1 MKILKKITL
10 FCLLTTSLY
19 GFGEEPTDDL
29 PVDTI
34 ALKEVQVSAQ
44 RMNHFS
50 TGLKINPVEKELIN
64 EYNSQPLSEL
74 LTMHS
79 QIFIKSY
86 GNAGLATA
94 STRGSGAS
102 HTAVLWNGF
111 NLQDPMNGTVNLAN
125 IPVNFI
131 DEIVVQQGG
140 SGALFGSGALGGAI
154 HFNSNYP
161 FNKGLEI
168 KTNHKYGSFQ
178 NIFNAINLNYSNSKF
193 SSSTR
198 FFQNTAQNDYE
209 YKNIAAINQ
218 QTEKL
223 ANASYQKFGFLE
235 SIKYKINNRQEIA
248 FNGWYQKSFNELPS
262 TMLNVNSSQEEQQDE
277 HLRLTAEWKRFGE
290 QSTTNIRTAYLNKK
304 NIYANPAILDT
315 TNNHSVSSITEIEQ
329 KFQLGN
335 NHLINLGINETYE
348 TASSDYY
355 GGKKYRNRLSF
366 FSSYKIF
373 NLKNTLSSTLS
384 FRNEIINNSTTP
396 ITYSLG
402 IKANIFEWMAITSN
416 FAKNY
421 RVPTFNEL
429 YWGNWGNP
437 DLEPEKGFSEDL
449 GITLQ
454 KDFSI
459 HQTKF
464 NITAFNSNV
473 ENWII
478 WIPDHTIWT
487 PKNVQKVWSRGIE
500 TSLNYNLNIQN
511 YQFKI
516 NTSYNYNKTTNETS
530 NQLSDKQLIYV
541 PVHQLHWG
549 IQLNYKIFSLRYN
562 ESYTGKRYTSENNNQ
577 YVDAFTVGNLH
588 LGSKINSKII
598 TGKMTFS
605 IYNIWNQSYQVM
617 AWYPMPLRNYAIHL
631 TINFNQKQL

>member
-1 MKILKKITL
+1 MKILKITL
-10 FCLLTTSLY
+10 FFFLTATLS

-50 TGLKINPVEKELIN
+50 TGLKINSVEKEIMS
-64 EYNSQPLSEL
+64 EYNTQSLSEL

-86 GNAGLATA
+86 GNSGLATA
-94 STRGSGAS
+94 STRGTGAN

-131 DEIVVQQGG
+131 DEIAVQQGG
-140 SGALFGSGALGGAI
+140 AGALFGSGALGGAI
-154 HFNSNYP
+154 HFNSNYSYS
-161 FNKGLEI
+161 KGLQI
-168 KTNHKYGSFQ
+168 KTNHKYGSYN
-178 NIFNAINLNYSNSKF
+178 NIFNALNLNYSNNRF

-198 FFQNTAQNDYE
+198 FFHNKAQNDYE
-209 YKNIAAINQ
+209 YKNIASINQ
-218 QTEKL
+218 QIENL

-235 SIKYKINNRQEIA
+235 SIKYKINNQQEIA
-248 FNGWYQKSFNELPS
+248 ANVWFQKSSNELPS
-262 TMLNVNSSQEEQQDE
+262 TMLNVNPGQEEQQDE

-315 TNNHSVSSITEIEQ
+315 TNNHSTSSVTEIEQ

-335 NHLINLGINETYE
+335 NHLINLGVNETYE
-348 TASSDYY
+348 KASSNYY
-355 GGKKYRNRLSF
+355 GKEKYRNRLSF

-384 FRNEIINNSTTP
+384 FRNEIINNSITP

-402 IKANIFEWMAITSN
+402 IKANIFDWMALTSN

-449 GITLQ
+449 GINLQ
-454 KDFSI
+454 KKFSI
-459 HQTKF
+459 HDTKF
-464 NITAFNSNV
+464 NITAFNSNID
-473 ENWII
+473 NWII
-478 WIPDHTIWT
+478 WVPDHTIWT
-487 PKNVQKVWSRGIE
+487 PKNVQKVWARGIE
-500 TSLNYNLNIQN
+500 TSLNYRLKIQN

-516 NTSYNYNKTTNETS
+516 NASYNYNKTTNETN
-530 NQLSDKQLIYV
+530 NQFSDKQLIYV
-541 PVHQLHWG
+541 PLHQYQWN
-549 IQLNYKIFSLRYN
+549 IQVNYKIFDFRYN
-562 ESYTGKRYTSENNNQ
+562 ESFTGKRFTSENNIQ
-577 YVDAFTVGNLH
+577 YIDAFTVGNLH
-588 LGSKINSKII
+588 LGMKINTKII
-598 TGKMTFS
+598 QGKINFS

-617 AWYPMPLRNYAIHL
+617 AWYPMPLRNYAIQL
-631 TINFNQKQL
+631 TLNFNHK